1 MERLERKFGKYAIKN
16 LMLHITIL
24 NAIMYVVA
32 YVFRQNEILS
42 YLVLN
47 PDLVVKGQ
55 IWRIFTFVMVPP
67 ATSIFWIVFVLY
79 FYYFIG
85 TGLQSAWGDFKFNV
99 YYFLG
104 VLLTAAVSMV
114 SGVTVDGTFL
124 NLSLFFGFA
133 TLYPNMQVL
142 LFFILPIK
150 IKYLAY
156 VYALSNLYFFI
167 TGSNAV
173 RVVIIGSLLNFF
185 IFFGKSLYRTL
196 RYKIRTYRKRNRF

>member
-16 LMLHITIL
+16 LMLHIMIL

-67 ATSIFWIVFVLY
+67 AMSIFWIVFVLY

-85 TGLQSAWGDFKFNV
+85 SGLQSAWGDFKFNV

-124 NLSLFFGFA
+124 NIAVFWFCYPLS
-133 TLYPNMQVL
+133 Q
-142 LFFILPIK
+142 
-150 IKYLAY
+150 
-156 VYALSNLYFFI
+156 YA
-167 TGSNAV
+167 G
-173 RVVIIGSLLNFF
+173 VIIFYFAHQNKIPCLRVCF
-185 IFFGKSLYRTL
+185 I
-196 RYKIRTYRKRNRF
+196 

>member
-1 MERLERKFGKYAIKN
+1 MAHFYFCNGAAC
-16 LMLHITIL
+16 H
-24 NAIMYVVA
+24 VH
-32 YVFRQNEILS
+32 
-42 YLVLN
+42 
-47 PDLVVKGQ
+47 
-55 IWRIFTFVMVPP
+55 
-67 ATSIFWIVFVLY
+67 FWIVFVLY

-85 TGLQSAWGDFKFNV
+85 SGLQSAWGDFKFNV